1 MASPLSWVLLPFAFA
16 PLLAAELYVS
26 RLPDGSARGPLVS
39 ALVPL
44 AFVASFALSLGL
56 AALASVDLVVT
67 DEHVEVRFG
76 PRTVTIALADI
87 ERCTVAPSTRTTRP
101 VAPRFGFIE
110 LVYLERTRAPSTEG
124 ERASVRR
131 LLVRVESP
139 FVTSREITLAARR
152 ARAPEE
158 AHPTR
163 VVVAVQSRPTV
174 H

>member
-1 MASPLSWVLLPFAFA
+1 MASPLAWLLLPLAVS
-16 PLLAAELYVS
+16 PLMAAELYVS
-26 RLPDGSARGPLVS
+26 RLPEESARGALAS

-44 AFVASFALSLGL
+44 AFIASFALSLGL

-87 ERCTVAPSTRTTRP
+87 ERCTVATSTTSRRQ
-101 VAPRFGFIE
+101 VSPRFGFIE
-110 LVYLERTRAPSTEG
+110 LVYLERTRAPSTER
-124 ERASVRR
+124 ERAGVRR

-139 FVTSREITLAARR
+139 FVTSREIALAARR